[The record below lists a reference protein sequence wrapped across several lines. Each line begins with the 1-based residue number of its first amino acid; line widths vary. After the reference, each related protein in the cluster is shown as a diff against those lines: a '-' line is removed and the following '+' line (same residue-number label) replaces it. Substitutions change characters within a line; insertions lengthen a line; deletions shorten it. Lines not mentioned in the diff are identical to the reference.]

1 MALGEKKAPWVRL
14 RERLWPI
21 QAFELKKFVP
31 LIFIKFFISMT
42 YGVLTTMK
50 DAFVV
55 TAKGGGAEVIPI
67 LKGWLVLPIALGAT
81 LLYTKLTNKF
91 RRSVLFY
98 GIIATFMA
106 IVALF
111 GFVLYPNV
119 EALSPHAS
127 ADWLL
132 EVLGPENSHW
142 VSIYR
147 NWIQSLFFV
156 TAELWGS
163 IVIFLLFW
171 GFVNH
176 ICNFNEA
183 KRSYNLFVAGGDM
196 AQILVGPLVFYFTQ
210 KYVGEQFNLAL
221 KSLVCFILFFG
232 AMIMVL
238 HYFLTRQVLSK
249 DERLYQPEAKDQ
261 AFDQKTKLSL
271 LESMKFIVR
280 SKYLRCIA
288 MMVIAYGLTINL
300 TEVTWKANLKL
311 SFPDTGAYQG
321 FMAKISSSVGSCS
334 LFATLFLGGMTIRVL
349 GWRFSALLPPV
360 IIGSTSLIFL
370 TLFIHPEWV
379 APISSY
385 FNMTPLMLIVI
396 FGAFQNIST
405 KMMKYAFFDPTKEM
419 SYIPLD
425 QESKV
430 KGKAAIDVVGS
441 RLGKSGAAWIQIVL
455 IQIAGTGSVLSIT
468 HFLLPV
474 IACTVICWIWS
485 IRSLNKQFVKSGVWT
500 TPGAA

>member
-81 LLYTKLTNKF
+81 LLYTKLTNRF

-98 GIIATFMA
+98 GIITTFMA

-119 EALSPHAS
+119 DALSPHAS

-132 EVLGPENSHW
+132 QILGPENSHW

-183 KRSYNLFVAGGDM
+183 KRSYNLFVAGGDL

-232 AMIMVL
+232 VMIMLL
-238 HYFLTRQVLSK
+238 HYILTRQVLSK

-288 MMVIAYGLTINL
+288 MMVIAYGLTISL

-321 FMAKISSSVGSCS
+321 FMAKISSSVGCCS
-334 LFATLFLGGMTIRVL
+334 LFATLFLGGMTIRIL

-379 APISSY
+379 APLSQY

-405 KMMKYAFFDPTKEM
+405 KMLKYAFFDPTKEM
-419 SYIPLD
+419 SFIPLD

-474 IACTVICWIWS
+474 IACTVIGWILS

-500 TPGAA
+500 TSGTA